1 MERKDVLS
9 LLDKKRRGIDNTS
22 YERLSNITGYS
33 KRQLIRLYKQ
43 LEEEGIEEVS
53 IHKSRGSTSH
63 NKASKSELEFI
74 KEFKA
79 QYPKITIAHFKDI
92 YEEDVVLNDERK
104 EDVLKYDLKVRS
116 YSFYQSL
123 YRRYDW
129 KSPIKHKKKINDNKY
144 VHLIRKPSEYFGHLV
159 QIDGTPHDWFE
170 DGNKYTLHLAV
181 DDATSKVLAGYF
193 TKNECI
199 YGYCQMMKIMLIKY
213 GIPVNVYSDKHTIF
227 KGLDDNVTIFG
238 QIIKD
243 LGINAIY
250 ANTPQAKGRV
260 ERSNKTYQNRLI
272 NDIKRFKNKGVKLN
286 GYDDLNIWF
295 NDFYCDYLNKKFSYA
310 PLNPNDEF
318 VSMDDNYN
326 YDQLFSIRFTRVIET
341 NSMFSFNSYN
351 YTPIDKNGE
360 ILYIRKGVKINL
372 RFEILT
378 NRLTTN
384 RYGIVYE
391 CINIGPNSKGR
402 RKNTVD
408 NIKELRQLL
417 DELDNKNKTK

>member
-1 MERKDVLS
+1 MKRNDVLS

-22 YERLSNITGYS
+22 FQRLSDITGYS
-33 KRQLIRLYKQ
+33 KRQLIRMYKR
-43 LEEEGIEEVS
+43 LEEEGIDDVS
-53 IHKSRGSTSH
+53 IHKNRGSTSH
-63 NKASKSELEFI
+63 NKAPESELEFI
-74 KEFKA
+74 VKFKA

-92 YEEDVVLNDERK
+92 YEEDVVLNEERK
-104 EDVLKYDLKVRS
+104 DDVIKYNLKVRS

-123 YRRYDW
+123 YRRYNW
-129 KSPIKHKKKINDNKY
+129 KSPIKHKRKISDRGS
-144 VHLIRKPSEYFGHLV
+144 VHLIRQPSECFGHLV

-193 TKNECI
+193 TKNECL
-199 YGYCQMMKIMLIKY
+199 YGYCQMMKIMLSKY
-213 GIPVNVYSDKHTIF
+213 GIPSNIYSDKHTIF
-227 KGLDDNVTIFG
+227 KGLDDSITIFG
-238 QIIKD
+238 QIVKD
-243 LGINAIY
+243 LGINPIY

-272 NDIKRFKNKGVKLN
+272 NDIKRFKVKD
-286 GYDDLNIWF
+286 YDEINTWF
-295 NDFYCDYLNKKFSYA
+295 NEFYCAYLNKKFSYS

-318 VSMDDNYN
+318 VSIDEKYN

-351 YTPIDKNGE
+351 YLPIDEKGE
-360 ILYIRKGVKINL
+360 IIYIRKGVKVNL

-378 NRLTTN
+378 NRLTIN
-384 RYGIVYE
+384 RFGKIYE
-391 CINIGPNSKGR
+391 CIKLQPSSKGR

-408 NIKELRQLL
+408 NIKELKELL
-417 DELDNKNKTK
+417 DDLNKKTK